1 MGNQVPEQGQ
11 LVRVRHRHFIVQDVW
26 PGAVE
31 PRLPKQHRVRLEAL
45 DDDQIG
51 ETLDVIWEHEVDAKV
66 HDALGLPRPED
77 WDPFRR
83 FEAFLLA
90 SRWSLTSVLEV
101 LPLQAPFRGAIQIE
115 DYQLEP
121 VVRALRMPRVN
132 LLIAD
137 DVGLGKTIEAGMVV
151 QELLARQRIRRML
164 VVCPASLQRQWQD
177 EMETKFSLRFQ
188 IVDRSYIQQLRRE
201 YGPHVNPWAS
211 YPRLITSMDFLKR
224 EEPMRSFRASLR
236 RARSAGLRDFDLL
249 IVDEAHNMAP
259 SGRKS
264 YHRDSDRTEML
275 RGIIANF
282 EHRLFLTAT
291 PHNGFTSSFT
301 AMLEML
307 DPLRFSR
314 GPTVNR
320 DQLDAVM
327 IRRIKD
333 EMIDALGRRRFAL
346 RRVEALTVDL
356 SKREREMLGE
366 LDGYTE
372 MRLARA
378 AGIDRLPVR
387 FALTM
392 LKKRLLSSPAAFD
405 HSIRVHQSHLEPEAA
420 PDEEN
425 QKVVASLRDRMDEDF
440 ADDDEKD
447 RVEETAQA
455 ESAAFFDVTP
465 EERRAVE
472 RMVALAASAREKP
485 DTKAEL
491 LLAWI
496 RERLCPEGKWNDD
509 RLLVFTEYRDT
520 LDYLVTV
527 LKGAGLG
534 DRLLTLHGGAG
545 QDRERIKK
553 AFRAVPSEE
562 PMRILVATDAASEG
576 LNLQDHCRYLIHW
589 EIPWNPNKMEQRN
602 GRIDRHGQKADEVFC
617 WHFAFEGWEDQ
628 HFLDVVV
635 DKVRTQRADLG
646 SVGDVIAAQ
655 VEKALRGER
664 KEISTPE
671 QRRQVVHDDVRAEVM
686 TKERIRE
693 LQAELAEAREA
704 WSIYPETLRL
714 VLDEAL
720 RLAGHRGLEPVEAG
734 DLAGRAWLLKNLP
747 AAWSECAQFIKDAKG
762 RLLNLVFDEK
772 HARDRRDVSLVHLD
786 HPLVKRALAV
796 FRQNLWSEKVHDSQ
810 RMSRVSYRVVRGRDL
825 SRPAVVLVSR
835 LIAVSE
841 QGQKLHE
848 ELVLT
853 GGSFQETEIDLD
865 TGERLD
871 RMLALDGEHPPLPVE
886 VAGTLRRL
894 FKSHEQQL
902 IAALQ
907 GRVDVAEKDLKK
919 RLKQRGLDEA
929 REIRALVD
937 ERRKEIDKRVVEM
950 EGYQTTF
957 FDKLEGEQYDH
968 DLKWLEQRRDQ
979 LAKERESEPEAIKA
993 RYKMRGEPRAFPLAV
1008 LYLLPDGLVNGG
1020 WS

>member
-1 MGNQVPEQGQ
+1 
-11 LVRVRHRHFIVQDVW
+11 
-26 PGAVE
+26 
-31 PRLPKQHRVRLEAL
+31 
-45 DDDQIG
+45 
-51 ETLDVIWEHEVDAKV
+51 
-66 HDALGLPRPED
+66 
-77 WDPFRR
+77 
-83 FEAFLLA
+83 
-90 SRWSLTSVLEV
+90 
-101 LPLQAPFRGAIQIE
+101 
-115 DYQLEP
+115 
-121 VVRALRMPRVN
+121 
-132 LLIAD
+132 
-137 DVGLGKTIEAGMVV
+137 
-151 QELLARQRIRRML
+151 
-164 VVCPASLQRQWQD
+164 
-177 EMETKFSLRFQ
+177 
-188 IVDRSYIQQLRRE
+188 
-201 YGPHVNPWAS
+201 
-211 YPRLITSMDFLKR
+211 
-224 EEPMRSFRASLR
+224 
-236 RARSAGLRDFDLL
+236 
-249 IVDEAHNMAP
+249 
-259 SGRKS
+259 
-264 YHRDSDRTEML
+264 
-275 RGIIANF
+275 
-282 EHRLFLTAT
+282 
-291 PHNGFTSSFT
+291 
-301 AMLEML
+301 
-307 DPLRFSR
+307 
-314 GPTVNR
+314 
-320 DQLDAVM
+320 
-327 IRRIKD
+327 
-333 EMIDALGRRRFAL
+333 
-346 RRVEALTVDL
+346 
-356 SKREREMLGE
+356 
-366 LDGYTE
+366 
-372 MRLARA
+372 
-378 AGIDRLPVR
+378 
-387 FALTM
+387 
-392 LKKRLLSSPAAFD
+392 
-405 HSIRVHQSHLEPEAA
+405 
-420 PDEEN
+420 
-425 QKVVASLRDRMDEDF
+425 
-440 ADDDEKD
+440 
-447 RVEETAQA
+447 
-455 ESAAFFDVTP
+455 
-465 EERRAVE
+465 
-472 RMVALAASAREKP
+472 
-485 DTKAEL
+485 
-491 LLAWI
+491 
-496 RERLCPEGKWNDD
+496 
-509 RLLVFTEYRDT
+509 
-520 LDYLVTV
+520 
-527 LKGAGLG
+527 
-534 DRLLTLHGGAG
+534 
-545 QDRERIKK
+545 
-553 AFRAVPSEE
+553 
-562 PMRILVATDAASEG
+562 
-576 LNLQDHCRYLIHW
+576 
-589 EIPWNPNKMEQRN
+589 
-602 GRIDRHGQKADEVFC
+602 
-617 WHFAFEGWEDQ
+617 
-628 HFLDVVV
+628 
-635 DKVRTQRADLG
+635 
-646 SVGDVIAAQ
+646 
-655 VEKALRGER
+655 
-664 KEISTPE
+664 
-671 QRRQVVHDDVRAEVM
+671 M

-693 LQAELAEAREA
+693 LQAELSEAREA